1 MICLYFFFFKK
12 KKKKKR
18 KNLHTYIHTCIFYM
32 YHIYRI
38 IIVENLFDLI
48 IILNN
53 LELIKKK
60 YIFLYHGRN
69 YEKKNKFIKKN
80 NIFFLYNY
88 TYCVDFNNKYSG
100 INNNIV
106 V

>member
-1 MICLYFFFFKK
+1 MKL
-12 KKKKKR
+12 
-18 KNLHTYIHTCIFYM
+18 
-32 YHIYRI
+32 
-38 IIVENLFDLI
+38 VENLFDLI

>member
-1 MICLYFFFFKK
+1 MHSLIIRYSNKNNVTYPRS
-12 KKKKKR
+12 R
-18 KNLHTYIHTCIFYM
+18 K
-32 YHIYRI
+32 
-38 IIVENLFDLI
+38 VENLFDLI

>member
-1 MICLYFFFFKK
+1 M
-12 KKKKKR
+12 
-18 KNLHTYIHTCIFYM
+18 HS
-32 YHIYRI
+32 
-38 IIVENLFDLI
+38 LI
-48 IILNN
+48 IRYSNKNN
-53 LELIKKK
+53 VTYPRKLIKKK